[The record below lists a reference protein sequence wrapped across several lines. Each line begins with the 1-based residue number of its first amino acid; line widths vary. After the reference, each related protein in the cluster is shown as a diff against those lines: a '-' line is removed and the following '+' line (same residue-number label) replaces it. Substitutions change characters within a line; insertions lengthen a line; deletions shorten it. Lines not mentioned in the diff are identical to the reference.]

1 MGMGGIWVEGDEM
14 AFFGGFSLGGV
25 QGGGF
30 FFLCF
35 VAFLKGVDFQLILTR
50 PLSVMLYHT

>member
-30 FFLCF
+30 FFCALLL
-35 VAFLKGVDFQLILTR
+35 FLKELIF
-50 PLSVMLYHT
+50 S